1 MEVHVH
7 HLFRL
12 LRMLLGSCA
21 EHDPITDAFVTP
33 ANRDEYRTALEG
45 IRDCTATIR
54 STGITRDQLTSAIR
68 ERERQSSLTDG
79 TIGDP
84 RDLVPLI
91 LAQFTEI
98 QKAQVDVSCRVWGMT
113 VSPRDPEPVV
123 LQLRSTITPLSLE
136 DLLSP
141 GITRMQRIPAALL
154 LETAGQIPS
163 PGSPPLIADDGRIL
177 IPHADDPDRF
187 SGHLYTALFISLVRA
202 GMIPEPVFSEFIL
215 QTAADTGVIQNGGI
229 TAFTRTFGRD
239 AFELF
244 EAGEELFFREGMVP
258 DIRELFA
265 VILAREELEKDLSFG
280 RVEGNA
286 GHLFAGMI
294 QGASGDDQ
302 ESGISLLLECARTLA
317 GRVSGRAEP
326 GDGLLKNLDRT
337 MQEQEQLLRA
347 VSGDYQW
354 RAVPLLSTVPAF
366 SPILDLWPERH
377 LILYNPDELAF
388 RSGDA
393 TKALLM
399 EAWYREWFGIQPHGH
414 DLPDDPWFLRLV
426 RVIGLQRA
434 VWKGSALHPGVI
446 RWIDRFCQEEYAL
459 VNRCADRGRI
469 RRLPLPDQFLEGVL
483 FEGRI
488 GQPAS
493 HIEGDAVRH
502 ALAATAIARWD
513 AVAAPDE
520 TYLQIIT
527 EQVWPFLAHLCQ
539 IPSKGTTGGG
549 VPHSSQKSP
558 SYAPHGSVDRPDTIV
573 PSPHQPSHTATGR
586 ALAGNGMSIIG
597 DGDGILTPGGSP
609 FSETRPGRMSG
620 RGRPSLGKA
629 PGARG
634 SGEHGPGIPATAD
647 ALVEACGRSED
658 LLDNLVGAGEQGVEA
673 GADNIIPDQGETI
686 SDLSGLARQI
696 DSLAET
702 LEQQLL
708 GMQEGANSIEGS
720 PSGRKGEELDGLLKT
735 SRDIRKAAREYRDAV
750 EGMEFLK
757 EASASNSAL
766 RERRTGMTKE
776 AFRDLQK
783 AGVEFQRRCATSASA
798 FDEGGLKIRLTEA
811 PGGPGIQ
818 PPTTSRGRMIPSFVP
833 DTSYSPDVWDSFSYF
848 DATYDDGSHSEPEGP
863 SGTGKSPMEQKP
875 YDPGEQA
882 LTREAEQYL
891 SALKQRT
898 KSDWETIEEKAER
911 IRRIALFESHA
922 VGEDDYTIYQRFY
935 QPVAGLIGVARK
947 NIQQALQ
954 KSRGSRDLNELMT
967 GDDIDE
973 ENLAAVRTTMRI
985 FRDREREP
993 DRTRWCLSLLIDAS
1007 SSMHDETVAKK
1018 LQATIQA
1025 ALLFGEAVTRIPD
1038 IRFEIAAFTDSE
1050 YIPLKRYLDDWNVH
1064 QGCYLIRQV
1073 IHATGGTNDVG
1084 AVSSALERMNRLR
1097 MGTGTNR
1104 MVFVISDG
1112 QSGVGGREQ
1121 MRAILRTTR
1130 DTRIF
1135 GWGIGPD
1142 MEQVEATYRPY
1153 GTWVRDI
1160 ADLPQSLGEELRREL
1175 GRPAMAGWRE
1185 GRSISAE
1192 ESCQD

>member
-1 MEVHVH
+1 MEDHVH

-12 LRMLLGSCA
+12 LQMLLGSCA

-33 ANRDEYRTALEG
+33 ADRDGYNAALEG
-45 IRDCTATIR
+45 IRGCTATIR
-54 STGITRDQLTSAIR
+54 ASGITRDQLTCAIS
-68 ERERQSSLTDG
+68 ESERQSPLTDG

-98 QKAQVDVSCRVWGMT
+98 QEAQVDVSCRVWGMT
-113 VSPRDPEPVV
+113 VSSRDPEPVI
-123 LQLRSTITPLSLE
+123 LQLRSTITPMSLE

-141 GITRMQRIPAALL
+141 GMTRMQRIPAALL
-154 LETAGQIPS
+154 LETAGRVPA
-163 PGSPPLIADDGRIL
+163 PGSPPFIADDGRIL
-177 IPHADDPDRF
+177 IPHAYDPAHF
-187 SGHLYTALFISLVRA
+187 SGHLYTALFTSLVRT
-202 GMIPEPVFSEFIL
+202 GMIPKPVFTEFIR
-215 QTAADTGVIQNGGI
+215 QAVADTGVIQYGGI
-229 TAFTRTFGRD
+229 SAFTRLFGREV
-239 AFELF
+239 FELF
-244 EAGEELFFREGMVP
+244 DKGEALFLQEGIVP
-258 DIRELFA
+258 DIRDLFA
-265 VILAREELEKDLSFG
+265 VSLARQESGKDISFG
-280 RVEGNA
+280 RVERYA

-302 ESGISLLLECARTLA
+302 ESGISLLLEGARTLA
-317 GRVSGRAEP
+317 GRLSGRAEP
-326 GDGLLKNLDRT
+326 GDDLLKDLDRT
-337 MQEQEQLLRA
+337 MQEQELLLRA
-347 VSGDYQW
+347 VSGDYHW
-354 RAVPLLSTVPAF
+354 RAVPILAGVPAF
-366 SPILDLWPERH
+366 SPIMDLWTERR

-393 TKALLM
+393 ARALLM
-399 EAWYREWFGIQPHGH
+399 EAWYREWFGIPLDGD

-434 VWKGSALHPGVI
+434 VRKGSALHPGVI
-446 RWIDRFCQEEYAL
+446 RWIDRFCHEEYSL

-469 RRLPLPDQFLEGVL
+469 RRLPPPDQFLEGVL
-483 FEGRI
+483 FEGRT
-488 GQPAS
+488 GEPAS

-502 ALAATAIARWD
+502 ALAATADARRD

-520 TYLQIIT
+520 ACVQIIR
-527 EQVWPFLAHLCQ
+527 EQVWPFLSHLCQ
-539 IPSKGTTGGG
+539 TPSKGTAGGG
-549 VPHSSQKSP
+549 VPHSGRKSP
-558 SYAPHGSVDRPDTIV
+558 SYTPHGSVDRPDTIV

-586 ALAGNGMSIIG
+586 ALAGNGMSMLG
-597 DGDGILTPGGSP
+597 DGDGIEIPGGSP
-609 FSETRPGRMSG
+609 IGDTRAWRRNGT
-620 RGRPSLGKA
+620 GRPSLSKA

-634 SGEHGPGIPATAD
+634 SGDHGPGIPATAD
-647 ALVEACGRSED
+647 SLVEACSQSKD
-658 LLDNLVGAGEQGVEA
+658 LLDSLAGAGEQGIEA
-673 GADNIIPDQGETI
+673 GADKITPDQGETI
-686 SDLSGLARQI
+686 AELSGVARQI
-696 DSLAET
+696 DSLAEA

-708 GMQEGANSIEGS
+708 RMQEEASSTEGS
-720 PSGRKGEELDGLLKT
+720 PAGMKAEELDGLLKT
-735 SRDIRKAAREYRDAV
+735 SRDVRKAARKYREAV
-750 EGMEFLK
+750 ESMEFLK
-757 EASASNSAL
+757 EASASNSAW
-766 RERRTGMTKE
+766 RESRTGMTKE

-783 AGVEFQRRCATSASA
+783 AGVEFQRQCAASASA
-798 FDEGGLKIRLTEA
+798 FEEGGLKIRLTEEA
-811 PGGPGIQ
+811 GDPGTQ
-818 PPTTSRGRMIPSFVP
+818 PPTTSRGRMTPSFVP

-848 DATYDDGSHSEPEGP
+848 DATYDDGSRSEPEGP

-891 SALKQRT
+891 STLKQRT

-922 VGEDDYTIYQRFY
+922 VGEDDYTTYQRFY
-935 QPVAGLIGVARK
+935 QPVAGLTGVARK

-954 KSRGSRDLNELMT
+954 KSRGSRDLNELTT

-1121 MRAILRTTR
+1121 MRAILKTNR

-1142 MEQVEATYRPY
+1142 MEQVEETYRPY

-1160 ADLPQSLGEELRREL
+1160 ADLPQSLGEVLRREL

-1192 ESCQD
+1192 GSCQD